1 MYLSLVRKYH
11 NPLEIKS
18 RIYISF
24 QGRQKHAR
32 FNAEEFIYSRTVWTF
47 AKKTEISQRTEN
59 FHPCRYIFTFLSPWN
74 PVITNICS
82 TNEELRTKLNYRNFK

>member
-32 FNAEEFIYSRTVWTF
+32 FNAEEFIYHFRVVRNLPDLML
-47 AKKTEISQRTEN
+47 KN
-59 FHPCRYIFTFLSPWN
+59 LYIILGSSETCQ
-74 PVITNICS
+74 I
-82 TNEELRTKLNYRNFK
+82 